1 MRIRLSLALALL
13 LPILAACG
21 GNTAAPGGTSGG
33 TSGGTAA
40 APTTLRLFTWT
51 DYIDPALAEEFEKEF
66 NVDLVIDL
74 YDANEVMIPK
84 IRAGNSGYDL
94 VVPSDYAVQSM
105 VKENLLAPLD
115 KAKLTNLSN
124 IDPELLDLY
133 FDPGNAYSVPYFW
146 GVTGIA
152 YNKSKFA
159 AAPDSWAALFDPATL
174 QKYQDENMAFTML
187 DDARETPG
195 AVLVYQG
202 KPIND
207 TDAASLAAAQ
217 QVLIDQKPFVSA
229 YDSANVNLKLATEE
243 IVIAHAWSGAAA
255 QALVGIEDKP
265 GNPNIAFIV
274 PKEGGTIWMDNMAIV
289 NDSPNKDMA
298 HTFIDFMLRPEI
310 AARNADYVLYITPN
324 KAAEALLDQATKDIY
339 AAGFKPDSETLKR
352 LQWIERSET
361 TDTAFADLWTQ
372 VTGQ

>member
-1 MRIRLSLALALL
+1 MRLRLSLALALL
-13 LPILAACG
+13 LPMLAACG
-21 GNTAAPGGTSGG
+21 GGGGTAAPGGTTGG
-33 TSGGTAA
+33 TSGT
-40 APTTLRLFTWT
+40 PTTLRFFTWT
-51 DYIDPALAEEFEKEF
+51 DYIDPEVAAEFEKEF

-84 IRAGNSGYDL
+84 IRAGNSGYDI

-115 KAKLTNLSN
+115 KSKLTNLSN
-124 IDPELLDLY
+124 IDPGLLDLY
-133 FDPGNAYSVPYFW
+133 FDPGNAYSAPYFW

-152 YNKSKFA
+152 YNKLKFPTP
-159 AAPDSWAALFDPATL
+159 PDSWAALFDPATL
-174 QKYQDENMAFTML
+174 QKYQDENITFTML

-207 TDAASLAAAQ
+207 TDAAALAAAQ

-243 IVIAHAWSGAAA
+243 IALAHAWSGSAA

-265 GNPNIAFIV
+265 GNPNIAFVV
-274 PKEGGTIWMDNMAIV
+274 PKEGGTIWMDNMSIV

-298 HTFIDFMLRPEI
+298 HTFINFMLRPEI

-324 KAAEALLDQATKDIY
+324 KAAEALLAQETKDIY
-339 AAGFKPDSETLKR
+339 AAGFKPDAETVKR